1 MAWISPMWRG
11 LCLGLPVLVPQ
22 LSSFQASLPHPSH
35 PPTRCPHLCSR
46 RVRVSRERA
55 DPTVQ
60 DGLALL
66 PTPWPVRGPRPLSHS
81 PPAPCLRS
89 PSWECSWGLHGPR
102 LPLTRPA
109 RQSGEPEKEPAEM
122 LGGGL
127 PRPRP
132 PWGYS
137 QHLMPKGTSAFGVR
151 LAAPAGPLRRSYQV
165 GGGRGFFHGSS
176 SVPPLL
182 PAGGATPDNH
192 SLAPAGVMMPPSTS
206 TERAPL
212 LAQHSCGQISC
223 PPLAWLLGLGLRPQL
238 SVFVA
243 APRAPARHHQTGI
256 LPLPPGQF
264 RSISQGPP
272 APSIFQGSK
281 TGCSSLAWNFSLSPT
296 LPVLS
301 TISPSPLGPQG

>member
-1 MAWISPMWRG
+1 MAS
-11 LCLGLPVLVPQ
+11 
-22 LSSFQASLPHPSH
+22 LSS
-35 PPTRCPHLCSR
+35 PP
-46 RVRVSRERA
+46 
-55 DPTVQ
+55 
-60 DGLALL
+60 
-66 PTPWPVRGPRPLSHS
+66 PWPVRGPRPLSHS

-109 RQSGEPEKEPAEM
+109 RQSGEPGKEPAEM

-132 PWGYS
+132 PRGYS
-137 QHLMPKGTSAFGVR
+137 QHLMPKGTSVFGVR
-151 LAAPAGPLRRSYQV
+151 LPAPAGPLRRSYQV
-165 GGGRGFFHGSS
+165 GGGHGFFHGPS

-192 SLAPAGVMMPPSTS
+192 SLAPAGVTMPPSTS

-243 APRAPARHHQTGI
+243 VPRAPARHHHT
-256 LPLPPGQF
+256 
-264 RSISQGPP
+264 
-272 APSIFQGSK
+272 A
-281 TGCSSLAWNFSLSPT
+281 SSTRTVQIHLSGA
-296 LPVLS
+296 
-301 TISPSPLGPQG
+301 PSPLHFPGIQDRVLLSGLELLSVPNPTCAEHHQPGPSGPPRIELSAPISWDLSC